1 MKSKI
6 SCFLRFKRFPYVPNS
21 CSACL
26 GMLGHALEYISSYIW
41 GNILFKLHL
50 KFKQSKSILNYPKK
64 DTYVECLNC
73 IYLHL
78 LRLHISTSCSN
89 IYIQET
95 GFGSCPTN
103 LFPNSMFGLFVLDII
118 SYTSLYCAWKDGTT
132 SYCITGDIQYLPKWG
147 VKYCYTVYIFIIR
160 L

>member
-1 MKSKI
+1 MLKTKSIFLVHTMHKNYFQKKLLLSSFLAIKI
-6 SCFLRFKRFPYVPNS
+6 
-21 CSACL
+21 
-26 GMLGHALEYISSYIW
+26 
-41 GNILFKLHL
+41 HL
-50 KFKQSKSILNYPKK
+50 KLSN
-64 DTYVECLNC
+64 ECLNS

-147 VKYCYTVYIFIIR
+147 VKYCYTVYIFITR